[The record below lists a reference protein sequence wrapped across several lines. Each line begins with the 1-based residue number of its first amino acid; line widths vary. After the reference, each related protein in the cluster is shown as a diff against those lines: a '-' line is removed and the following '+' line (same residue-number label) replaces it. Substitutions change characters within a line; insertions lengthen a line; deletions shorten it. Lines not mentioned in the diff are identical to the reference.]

1 MGAPDATALAGQ
13 LRASPL
19 FADLPADAF
28 EELAG
33 RARCQLARAGDVVCR
48 AGEPGDAFYLIST
61 GLVEVRAPSAHGEH
75 WVAQLGP
82 LQWFGEMALI
92 TGEPRSATV
101 VAVADTTLVRLERSA
116 FQQLLQASP
125 RAAMSISDAL
135 ARRLRAHL
143 LSGPRRTPPRCI
155 AAILPPT
162 DEAAALLAALVG
174 AVEQVGGFRATIVES
189 SRSPIR
195 PLLAAHPSLDIVTAA
210 DGGSDLDRWRSE
222 RPLIIVP
229 RLQAGDTL
237 SSVAPAADWL
247 WLFGDGP
254 DPAGAPSAT
263 TPMAGIGAGPMTG
276 IGVEPTTRIGIG
288 DRVRM
293 APSAERLT
301 LDRSVLDR
309 AGRPSAASA
318 AALRRYARF
327 VLRRR
332 LGIALGAGGARGLA
346 HLGVLRCLE
355 REGIEFDLAAG
366 TSIGGIVAGGI
377 ALGLMSADL
386 LAVFRRI
393 AANVR
398 RALVDPRLPSESLLR
413 GLKKREIIREQAGD
427 AQIENL
433 AIPLWTIAADLASG
447 REVALH
453 HGPLWQAA
461 DATSAIPGLFPP
473 VRVEG
478 RLLVDGWL
486 VNALPAD
493 VLRREGADVVLTVIA
508 SSGGRLQ
515 APAETVDARNGWAAW
530 SNWARSLRSPPIGRI
545 VMTAIDVGA
554 RERTLANL
562 ALADACV
569 SPELDGYAVT
579 DLARIEEI
587 VDRGEAAAEKALASI
602 RAAVQHRSS

>member
-1 MGAPDATALAGQ
+1 MGASEATALAGQ

-33 RARCQLARAGDVVCR
+33 RAHCQLARAGDIVCH

-82 LQWFGEMALI
+82 SQWFGEMALI

-155 AAILPPT
+155 AVVLPPT
-162 DEAAALLAALVG
+162 DEAAALFAALVG

-189 SRSPIR
+189 PRSPIR
-195 PLLAAHPSLDIVTAA
+195 PLLTAHPSLDIVTAA
-210 DGGSDLDRWRSE
+210 DAGSDLDRWRSE

-229 RLQAGDTL
+229 RLQAGGAL
-237 SSVAPAADWL
+237 SSAAPAADWL

-263 TPMAGIGAGPMTG
+263 TPM
-276 IGVEPTTRIGIG
+276 TRIGVG
-288 DRVRM
+288 DRARM
-293 APSAERLT
+293 TPSAERLT

-332 LGIALGAGGARGLA
+332 LGIAFGAGGARGLA
-346 HLGVLRCLE
+346 HLGVLQRLE

-366 TSIGGIVAGGI
+366 TSIGGIVAGGV
-377 ALGLMSADL
+377 ALGLTSADL

-413 GLKKREIIREQAGD
+413 GFKKREIIREQAGD

-433 AIPLWTIAADLASG
+433 DIPLWTVAADLASG

-493 VLRREGADVVLTVIA
+493 VLRREGADVVLTVA
-508 SSGGRLQ
+508 VSAGGRLE
-515 APAETVDARNGWAAW
+515 APPGNAMAAGWAGW
-530 SNWARSLRSPPIGRI
+530 SSWAKSLRSPPIGRI

-569 SPELDGYAVT
+569 SPELDGYSVT
-579 DLARIEEI
+579 DLGRLEEI

-602 RAAVQHRSS
+602 RAAVQRPSP

>member
-1 MGAPDATALAGQ
+1 MEAPDATALAGQ

-28 EELAG
+28 EDLAG

-48 AGEPGDAFYLIST
+48 AGEPGEAFYLIST

-101 VAVADTTLVRLERSA
+101 VAVADTTLMRLERSA

-143 LSGPRRTPPRCI
+143 LSGPHRTPPRCI
-155 AAILPPT
+155 AAVLPPT
-162 DEAAALLAALVG
+162 NEAAALLAAVVG
-174 AVEQVGGFRATIVES
+174 AVEQVGRFRATIVES
-189 SRSPIR
+189 PRSPIR
-195 PLLAAHPSLDIVTAA
+195 ALLAAHPSLDIVTASDA
-210 DGGSDLDRWRSE
+210 ESDLDRWRRE
-222 RPLIIVP
+222 RPLVIVP
-229 RLQAGDTL
+229 QLQAGGAP
-237 SSVAPAADWL
+237 SSAASGADWL

-254 DPAGAPSAT
+254 DPAGAPAT
-263 TPMAGIGAGPMTG
+263 TRPL
-276 IGVEPTTRIGIG
+276 TRIGVG
-288 DRVRM
+288 DRARM
-293 APSAERLT
+293 AWSAERLS

-309 AGRPSAASA
+309 AGQPSAASA

-332 LGIALGAGGARGLA
+332 LGVALSAGGARGLA

-366 TSIGGIVAGGI
+366 TSIGGIMAGGI
-377 ALGLMSADL
+377 ALGLTSADL

-433 AIPLWTIAADLASG
+433 PIPLWTIAADLASG
-447 REVALH
+447 CEVALH

-493 VLRREGADVVLTVIA
+493 VLRREGADVVLTVIV
-508 SSGGRLQ
+508 SSGGRLE
-515 APAETVDARNGWAAW
+515 APAEKVDAGGGWAAW

-569 SPELDGYAVT
+569 SPELEGYSVT
-579 DLARIEEI
+579 DLARLEEI
-587 VDRGEAAAEKALASI
+587 VERGEAAAEKALASI
-602 RAAVQHRSS
+602 RAAVRRPSP